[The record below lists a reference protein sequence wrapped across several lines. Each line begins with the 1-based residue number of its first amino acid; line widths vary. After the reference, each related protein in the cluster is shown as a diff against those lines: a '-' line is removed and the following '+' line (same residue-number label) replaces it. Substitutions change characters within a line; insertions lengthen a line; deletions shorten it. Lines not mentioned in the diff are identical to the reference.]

1 MTKRPASHYP
11 DIGVL
16 GEEFVAQWLQSQG
29 WSVLHHR
36 WRCRWG
42 EIDLIA
48 KQVVNDEWRVA
59 SDERKKDTSS
69 TQSSL
74 LAPHSLPLLAFVE
87 VKTRSRGNWDAGGLL
102 AITPQKQAKLWQA
115 ARWFLAT
122 FPDADYSCRFDVAL
136 VGYQKLSKNQP
147 NSRPDPPANKETAL
161 GRSPL
166 PVQLGKAI
174 EFAGYQ
180 LILQEYLPSAFD

>member
-1 MTKRPASHYP
+1 MTNRPTSHYP

-48 KQVVNDEWRVA
+48 KLDLSN
-59 SDERKKDTSS
+59 ERSEEAEGAEGTEEENLI
-69 TQSSL
+69 QN
-74 LAPHSLPLLAFVE
+74 PLLAFIE

-115 ARWFLAT
+115 ARYFLAT
-122 FPDADYSCRFDVAL
+122 FPDTDYLCRFDVAL
-136 VGYQKLSKNQP
+136 VGYQKLCKNQS
-147 NSRPDPPANKETAL
+147 NSLPKPTSKETAL

-174 EFAGYQ
+174 ELAAYQ
-180 LILQEYLPSAFD
+180 LVLQEYIPSAFD